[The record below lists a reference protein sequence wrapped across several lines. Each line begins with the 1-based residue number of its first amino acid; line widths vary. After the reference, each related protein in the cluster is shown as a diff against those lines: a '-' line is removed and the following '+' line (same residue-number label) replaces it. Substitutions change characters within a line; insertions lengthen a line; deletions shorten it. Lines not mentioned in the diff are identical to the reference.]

1 MVSYLS
7 DVRLGALTVKLTLVP
22 TLMSSKDT
30 ATMMNKLATD
40 RLTEVVESVK
50 TAKLYPE
57 RINLYERKGLGGT
70 PND

>member
-7 DVRLGALTVKLTLVP
+7 DVSLEALTVKLTLVP
-22 TLMSSKDT
+22 TFMSSKDT
-30 ATMMNKLATD
+30 VTMINKLGTD

-57 RINLYERKGLGGT
+57 RINLYERKGLPSGKR
-70 PND
+70 

>member
-7 DVRLGALTVKLTLVP
+7 DVSLGALTVKLTLVP

-30 ATMMNKLATD
+30 VTMINKLGTD

-57 RINLYERKGLGGT
+57 WINLYERKGLGGT
-70 PND
+70 PSD